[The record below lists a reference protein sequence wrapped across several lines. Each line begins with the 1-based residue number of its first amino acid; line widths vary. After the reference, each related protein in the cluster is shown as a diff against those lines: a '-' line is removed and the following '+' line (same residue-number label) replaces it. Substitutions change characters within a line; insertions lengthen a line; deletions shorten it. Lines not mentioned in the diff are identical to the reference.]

1 MPIITSNGSAQS
13 HHWYNGCTADT
24 RGKKSKLTG
33 DELFKKKTKKREK
46 ESLEE
51 NVKAR
56 YFLIVIE
63 FFCMPVL
70 CQEFIYLISRIL

>member
-1 MPIITSNGSAQS
+1 MDAQQ
-13 HHWYNGCTADT
+13 TLEE
-24 RGKKSKLTG
+24 KSPNWLG
-33 DELFKKKTKKREK
+33 MSCLKKKTKKREK